1 MFRFVSFLLIN
12 FNSGRRSGAFKV
24 AGRSAR
30 SGRWLTFSTFS
41 TSVFL
46 PKFSQTHVFLPSPPL
61 PPPARS
67 APATI
72 GALSLN
78 LTDLATSTVNFSESE
93 TLDVEYLNSL
103 SQAELSN
110 GAADSS
116 VPNVMTRLSSLLS
129 TQVSTLTS
137 VPEAL
142 NLLLVEALD
151 YESSQMADFNALAKH
166 VERLASE
173 NDRNER

>member
-1 MFRFVSFLLIN
+1 M
-12 FNSGRRSGAFKV
+12 
-24 AGRSAR
+24 
-30 SGRWLTFSTFS
+30 
-41 TSVFL
+41 
-46 PKFSQTHVFLPSPPL
+46 
-61 PPPARS
+61 
-67 APATI
+67 
-72 GALSLN
+72 
-78 LTDLATSTVNFSESE
+78 NFSESE